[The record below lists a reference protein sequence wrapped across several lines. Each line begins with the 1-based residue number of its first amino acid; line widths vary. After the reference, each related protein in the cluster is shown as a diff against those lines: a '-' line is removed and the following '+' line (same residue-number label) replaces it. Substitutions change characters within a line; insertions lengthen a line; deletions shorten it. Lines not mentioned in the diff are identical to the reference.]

1 MEGKGLEN
9 SSKNLVVTPQDAEA
23 DTIISAELEKYVAG
37 DQSMDDAIA
46 NMQKNLEAKIGKATI
61 E

>member
-9 SSKNLVVTPQDAEA
+9 SSQNLVVTPEDSEA

-37 DQSMDDAIA
+37 DQTMDEAIA
-46 NMQKNLEAKIGKATI
+46 NMQANLESRIGQATI
-61 E
+61 Q